1 SSNRTEKQIG
11 VANIEANKIQTQ
23 TMIDAEIIKAEN
35 DNAVLAKLGELEIK
49 NKKLMLTNKLDCLR
63 LRLKKN

>member
-1 SSNRTEKQIG
+1 
-11 VANIEANKIQTQ
+11 
-23 TMIDAEIIKAEN
+23 MIDAEIIKAEN